1 MRMSFGLTF
10 RTAKGRWLVNLS
22 RQCSHG
28 STGLFV
34 PPSPPLDPEKVKELQ
49 RFITLSKRLLVMTG
63 AGISTESGIPDYRS
77 EKVGL
82 YARTDRRP
90 IQHGDFIRSA
100 PIRQRYWARN
110 FVGWPQFSSHQPNP
124 AHLALS
130 NWERLG
136 KLYWL
141 VTQNV
146 DALHTKAGSQRLTEL
161 HGCMHRV
168 LCLHCGEQTPRGV
181 LQERFE
187 VLNPTWS
194 AEAHG
199 LAPDGDVFLTEEEV
213 QNFQVP
219 SCARCGGPLKPDVV
233 FFGDTVSADKVDFVH
248 RRVKEADSLLVVG
261 SSLQVS
267 DLVAGGNCP
276 FWGIGSPGEA
286 PLLVSLFVHLE
297 SSYLALLLVQVYS
310 GYKFILTAWE
320 KKLPIAVLN
329 IGPTRSDGLACLKLD
344 SRCGELLPLIDPH

>member
-1 MRMSFGLTF
+1 MRMNFGLTF
-10 RTAKGRWLVNLS
+10 RAAKGCWKVNLS
-22 RQCSHG
+22 QQCSRG
-28 STGLFV
+28 PIGLFV
-34 PPSPPLDPEKVKELQ
+34 PPSPPVDPEKVKELQ
-49 RFITLSKRLLVMTG
+49 RFITLSKRVLVMTG

-90 IQHGDFIRSA
+90 IQHRDFVRSTA
-100 PIRQRYWARN
+100 VRQRYWARN

-124 AHLALS
+124 AHWALS
-130 NWERLG
+130 YWERRA

-168 LCLHCGEQTPRGV
+168 LCLDCGEQTPRGV
-181 LQERFE
+181 LQERFAA
-187 VLNPTWS
+187 LNPVWS

-199 LAPDGDVFLTEEEV
+199 LAPDGDVFLTEEQV
-213 QNFQVP
+213 RSFQVP

-233 FFGDTVSADKVDFVH
+233 FFGDTVNRDKVDFVH

-261 SSLQVS
+261 SSLQVP
-267 DLVAGGNCP
+267 DLVRVAAVP
-276 FWGIGSPGEA
+276 FASLSQA
-286 PLLVSLFVHLE
+286 PCRVHPFLHLQISSLC
-297 SSYLALLLVQVYS
+297 LLLAQVYS
-310 GYKFILTAWE
+310 GYRFILTAQE
-320 KKLPIAVLN
+320 KKLPIAIMN
-329 IGPTRSDGLACLKLD
+329 IGPTRADHLACLKLD